1 MLDAPSS
8 FEPGKDYV
16 ITVLLARKGMKSG
29 GFQLSSR
36 FSETGGQAGSLRPLD
51 GRTSVTS
58 KEAGSI
64 FYIQH
69 TREGQKLT
77 GETEGKWQ
85 FQWQAPNRPAPVT
98 MHVAANAANHDASEF
113 GDSIHTRELTI
124 PPAK

>member
-1 MLDAPSS
+1 VLDAPSS
-8 FEPGKDYV
+8 FEPAKNYV
-16 ITVLLARKGMKSG
+16 ITVLVARKGMKSG
-29 GFQLSSR
+29 GFQLSAR
-36 FSETGGQAGSLRPLD
+36 FSETGSQAGSFRPLD

-58 KEAGSI
+58 EKAGSI

-85 FQWQAPNRPAPVT
+85 FQWQAPNRRAPVT
-98 MHVAANAANHDASEF
+98 MHMAANAANRDASEF
-113 GDSIHTRELTI
+113 GDSIHTRDLTI